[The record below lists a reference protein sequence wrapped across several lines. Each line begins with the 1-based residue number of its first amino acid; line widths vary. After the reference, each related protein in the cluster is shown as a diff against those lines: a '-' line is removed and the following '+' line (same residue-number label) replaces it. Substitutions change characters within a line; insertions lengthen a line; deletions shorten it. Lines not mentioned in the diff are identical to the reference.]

1 MLKNKIPE
9 HILVIQQ
16 TILPPKEI
24 SSIKEDEVNFA
35 KNRSFKDFTTNW
47 KKRNW
52 IIIFNILL
60 VTFIWM
66 ATISQ
71 FFHSERSTLVTVAS
85 SKFTFNGL
93 QIESTHI
100 FSIRIA
106 MLPCP
111 CALIKARFLLTF
123 PISSTENVTVDKRL

>member
-1 MLKNKIPE
+1 MNNKILE

-24 SSIKEDEVNFA
+24 SSIKEEKVNFA
-35 KNRSFKDFTTNW
+35 KNRSFKYFTTKR
-47 KKRNW
+47 KKRNST
-52 IIIFNILL
+52 IIFNILL
-60 VTFIWM
+60 VTFMWM
-66 ATISQ
+66 GTIIY
-71 FFHSERSTLVTVAS
+71 FFHSEGSTLVRGAC

>member
-1 MLKNKIPE
+1 MLKNKILE

-60 VTFIWM
+60 VTFI
-66 ATISQ
+66 
-71 FFHSERSTLVTVAS
+71 
-85 SKFTFNGL
+85 
-93 QIESTHI
+93 
-100 FSIRIA
+100 
-106 MLPCP
+106 
-111 CALIKARFLLTF
+111 
-123 PISSTENVTVDKRL
+123 

>member
-60 VTFIWM
+60 VTFI
-66 ATISQ
+66 
-71 FFHSERSTLVTVAS
+71 
-85 SKFTFNGL
+85 
-93 QIESTHI
+93 
-100 FSIRIA
+100 
-106 MLPCP
+106 
-111 CALIKARFLLTF
+111 
-123 PISSTENVTVDKRL
+123 